1 MDIFTYFK
9 RSNIKNG
16 ATKIYPRW
24 LGLVVFLLEFLAV
37 FIVYYFRKIQKSD
50 VFAMVGLVLIYII
63 GICEFYIRYKI
74 KMKYFSK
81 GFEMGKNT
89 EIYLNKVKMLFPTSI
104 LVTIGCCINIFYGLV
119 IAQRYTLYDVYWIWM
134 VPIVV
139 LLVLEPFW
147 DITTGFNDEFVLSDR
162 QIINLSYIQDVRV
175 SKERAT
181 TKGTVYEVEFW
192 KNGEKIG
199 TDRYF
204 DEDFFRIKKYLLN
217 KC

>member
-1 MDIFTYFK
+1 MVSWAPVAAFIPGVGWAAAGSLALT
-9 RSNIKNG
+9 G
-16 ATKIYPRW
+16 A
-24 LGLVVFLLEFLAV
+24 GL
-37 FIVYYFRKIQKSD
+37 
-50 VFAMVGLVLIYII
+50 I
-63 GICEFYIRYKI
+63 G
-74 KMKYFSK
+74 K
-81 GFEMGKNT
+81 G
-89 EIYLNKVKMLFPTSI
+89 
-104 LVTIGCCINIFYGLV
+104 
-119 IAQRYTLYDVYWIWM
+119 
-134 VPIVV
+134 
-139 LLVLEPFW
+139 
-147 DITTGFNDEFVLSDR
+147 TGFNDEFVLSDR

>member
-1 MDIFTYFK
+1 
-9 RSNIKNG
+9 
-16 ATKIYPRW
+16 
-24 LGLVVFLLEFLAV
+24 
-37 FIVYYFRKIQKSD
+37 
-50 VFAMVGLVLIYII
+50 
-63 GICEFYIRYKI
+63 
-74 KMKYFSK
+74 MKYFSK

-139 LLVLEPFW
+139 LLVLEPFL

-175 SKERAT
+175 SKERAK
-181 TKGTVYEVEFW
+181 TKGTVYDVEFC

-199 TDRYF
+199 TDLNF
-204 DEDFFRIKKYLLN
+204 DEDIFRIKKYLLN